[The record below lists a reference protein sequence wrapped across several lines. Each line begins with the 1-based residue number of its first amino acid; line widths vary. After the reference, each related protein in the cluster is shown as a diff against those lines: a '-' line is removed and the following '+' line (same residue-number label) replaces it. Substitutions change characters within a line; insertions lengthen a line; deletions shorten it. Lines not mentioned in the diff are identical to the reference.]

1 MIKIPPVAIT
11 LLKVIIHLTSLCV
24 LLYFYLLIDSGRL
37 GADPVKEMIH
47 FLGKTALNYL
57 LITLAMTPVAKR
69 FKQPL
74 LLRLKRLLG
83 LYAFVWTC
91 LHLAVFLWLELDW
104 EFILLLEEVI
114 KRPYLT
120 LGMSAWF
127 ILLLLSITSITPIKR
142 KMKQAWF
149 TLHRWVYVAA
159 ILGVIHYYWSVK
171 SGVIEPLIYIVI
183 CLVLLRERSQYFQS
197 FFKKLFSALTNKN
210 KIIKGK

>member
-1 MIKIPPVAIT
+1 MIKIPPIAIT

-57 LITLAMTPVAKR
+57 LITLTITPIAKR

-74 LLRLKRLLG
+74 LARLKRLLG
-83 LYAFVWTC
+83 LYAFIWTC
-91 LHLAVFLWLELDW
+91 LHIVVFLWLELDW
-104 EFILLLEEVI
+104 EFLLLFEEVI

-171 SGVIEPLIYIVI
+171 SGVIEPIIYIVI
-183 CLVLLRERSQYFQS
+183 CLVLLRERSQYFRS
-197 FFKKLFSALTNKN
+197 FLKRLLSILKDKN
-210 KIIKGK
+210 KKR

>member
-1 MIKIPPVAIT
+1 M
-11 LLKVIIHLTSLCV
+11 IHLISLCV
-24 LLYFYLLIDSGRL
+24 LLYFYILIDSGRL

-57 LITLAMTPVAKR
+57 LITLAITPIVKR

-74 LLRLKRLLG
+74 LAHLKRLLG
-83 LYAFVWTC
+83 LYAFIWTC
-91 LHLAVFLWLELDW
+91 LHLTTFLWLELDW
-104 EFILLLEEVI
+104 EIVLLLEEVI

-127 ILLLLSITSITPIKR
+127 ILLLLSLTSLTPIKR
-142 KMKQAWF
+142 RMKQAWF

-171 SGVIEPLIYIVI
+171 SGVTEPLIYFVI
-183 CLVLLRERSQYFQS
+183 CFILLRERSQYFNS
-197 FFKKLFSALTNKN
+197 LLKNSLSTVKRKIKKNT
-210 KIIKGK
+210 